1 MVRVSTGLRD
11 SNGKLIFDDHILE
24 NSRGV
29 PFQIMLHKGEWV
41 VYDMEEGNIPFTL
54 EEMISGEDVSI
65 VGIATYS

>member
-1 MVRVSTGLRD
+1 MIRINTGYKD
-11 SNGKLIFDDHILE
+11 SNGKIIFDDHVLE

-41 VYDMEEGNIPFTL
+41 VYDESGDIPFTL
-54 EEMISGEDVSI
+54 EEMVTGEDVSV

>member
-1 MVRVSTGLRD
+1 MMRISTGLRD

-41 VYDMEEGNIPFTL
+41 VYDENGFIPFTL
-54 EEMISGEDVSI
+54 EEMVIGEDVSI
-65 VGIATYS
+65 IGIATYN

>member
-1 MVRVSTGLRD
+1 MVRVSTVLRD

-41 VYDMEEGNIPFTL
+41 IYDEEGNIPISL
-54 EEMISGEDVSI
+54 QEMVTGEDVSI
-65 VGIATYS
+65 IGISTYN

>member
-1 MVRVSTGLRD
+1 MVRISTGYKD
-11 SNGKLIFDDHILE
+11 SNGKVIFDDHVLE

-41 VYDMEEGNIPFTL
+41 VYDDDGFIPFTL
-54 EEMISGEDVSI
+54 EEMVAGEKVSI